1 MPLKNSVGSQPST
14 GTARYLSLR
23 CIFSYPLP
31 LRFFLLSLLSH
42 LSFAVIIIIIAI
54 RFFFHEK
61 NWRVMHSFNF
71 GLKSLDKKKSYNGFI
86 TKIDQNN

>member
-14 GTARYLSLR
+14 ATARYLSLR
-23 CIFSYPLP
+23 CIFSYPL
-31 LRFFLLSLLSH
+31 RFFLLSLSLLSH

-61 NWRVMHSFNF
+61 NFLHAFRIKI
-71 GLKSLDKKKSYNGFI
+71 LLQLRPKI
-86 TKIDQNN
+86 TG

>member
-14 GTARYLSLR
+14 ATARYLSLR
-23 CIFSYPLP
+23 CIFSYPL
-31 LRFFLLSLLSH
+31 RFFLLSLSLSLLSH

-61 NWRVMHSFNF
+61 NFLHAFRIKI
-71 GLKSLDKKKSYNGFI
+71 LLRPKI
-86 TKIDQNN
+86 TG